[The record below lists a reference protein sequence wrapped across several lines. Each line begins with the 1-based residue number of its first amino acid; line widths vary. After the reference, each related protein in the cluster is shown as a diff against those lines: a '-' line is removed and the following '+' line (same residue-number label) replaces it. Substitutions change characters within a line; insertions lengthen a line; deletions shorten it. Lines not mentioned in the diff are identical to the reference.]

1 MDSPEQPDLLRPRPT
16 AMPTVTVQEVEQQC
30 QDLKT
35 LLTATL
41 VALLVLG
48 FSVNLYLAK
57 QMRMVRAK
65 VTESR
70 PVVQRVEVEFRAKEP
85 AMRNFINALQS
96 FALANRDFQPV
107 LDRYRVVLPQYL
119 MTASPASSAP
129 SRLVVP
135 TNAIPAQP
143 APLTPKPPAR

>member
-1 MDSPEQPDLLRPRPT
+1 MDTPEQPDLLRPRPT
-16 AMPTVTVQEVEQQC
+16 ALPGVTVQEVEQQC

-35 LLTATL
+35 ILTAAL

-65 VTESR
+65 IGESR
-70 PVVQRVEVEFRAKEP
+70 PVVQRMEAEFRTKEP
-85 AMRNFINALQS
+85 NMRNFVNALQS
-96 FALANRDFQPV
+96 FALANRDFQPI

-119 MTASPASSAP
+119 MTANPVSSAP
-129 SRLVVP
+129 PGIVVP
-135 TNAIPAQP
+135 TNAIPVQA
-143 APLTPKPPAR
+143 APPVPKPAGK

>member
-1 MDSPEQPDLLRPRPT
+1 METPEQPDLLRPRPT
-16 AMPTVTVQEVEQQC
+16 ALPGVTAQEVEQQC

-35 LLTATL
+35 IVTATL

-65 VTESR
+65 VGETR
-70 PVVQRVEVEFRAKEP
+70 PIVQRMEAEFRTKEP
-85 AMRNFINALQS
+85 NMRNFVNALQS
-96 FALANRDFQPV
+96 FAQANRDFQPI

-119 MTASPASSAP
+119 MTASPVGSAP
-129 SRLVVP
+129 PGIVVP
-135 TNAIPAQP
+135 TNPVPAQVTP
-143 APLTPKPPAR
+143 APKPAGK

>member
-1 MDSPEQPDLLRPRPT
+1 VDTPEQPDLLRPRPT
-16 AMPTVTVQEVEQQC
+16 AIQGVTVQEVEQQC

-35 LLTATL
+35 ILTATL

-48 FSVNLYLAK
+48 FSVNIYLAK

-70 PVVQRVEVEFRAKEP
+70 PVVQRLEMEFRAKEP
-85 AMRNFINALQS
+85 NMRNFVNALQS
-96 FALANRDFQPV
+96 FALANRDFQPI

-119 MTASPASSAP
+119 MTASPISSAP
-129 SRLVVP
+129 PGVVVP
-135 TNAIPAQP
+135 TNAMPGQAAPSASKPAG
-143 APLTPKPPAR
+143 K

>member
-1 MDSPEQPDLLRPRPT
+1 MEHPEQPDLLRPRPT
-16 AMPTVTVQEVEQQC
+16 AIQGVTVQEVEQQC

-41 VALLVLG
+41 VSLLVLG

-57 QMRMVRAK
+57 QMRLVRAK

-70 PVVQRVEVEFRAKEP
+70 PVVQRLEVEFRTKEP
-85 AMRNFINALQS
+85 NMRSFVNALQS
-96 FALANRDFQPV
+96 FALANRDFQPI

-119 MTASPASSAP
+119 MTANPVSSTPP
-129 SRLVVP
+129 SLKVP
-135 TNAIPAQP
+135 TNSVPTQT
-143 APLTPKPPAR
+143 APPTPKPTGK

>member
-1 MDSPEQPDLLRPRPT
+1 MDTPEQPDLLRPRPT
-16 AMPTVTVQEVEQQC
+16 ALPGVTVQEVEQQC

-35 LLTATL
+35 ILTATL

-65 VTESR
+65 IGESR
-70 PVVQRVEVEFRAKEP
+70 PVVQRMEAEFRTKEP
-85 AMRNFINALQS
+85 NMRNFVNALQS
-96 FALANRDFQPV
+96 FALANRDFQPI

-119 MTASPASSAP
+119 MTANPVSSTP
-129 SRLVVP
+129 PGIVVP
-135 TNAIPAQP
+135 TNPTPVPA
-143 APLTPKPPAR
+143 APPVPKPAGK

>member
-1 MDSPEQPDLLRPRPT
+1 MDTPEQPDLLRPRPT
-16 AMPTVTVQEVEQQC
+16 ALPGVTVQEVEQQC

-35 LLTATL
+35 ILVATL

-65 VTESR
+65 VGESR
-70 PVVQRVEVEFRAKEP
+70 PVVQRLEVEFRMKEP
-85 AMRNFINALQS
+85 NMRNFVNALQS
-96 FALANRDFQPV
+96 FALANRDFQPI

-119 MTASPASSAP
+119 MTANPVSSAP
-129 SRLVVP
+129 TGLVVP
-135 TNAIPAQP
+135 TNSTPQQA
-143 APLTPKPPAR
+143 APGPKPAGK

>member
-1 MDSPEQPDLLRPRPT
+1 MDIPEQPELLRPRPT
-16 AMPTVTVQEVEQQC
+16 ALPGVTVQEVEQQC

-35 LLTATL
+35 ILTATL

-70 PVVQRVEVEFRAKEP
+70 PVVQRLEVEFRTKEP
-85 AMRNFINALQS
+85 NMRNFVNALQS
-96 FALANRDFQPV
+96 FALVNRDFQPI

-119 MTASPASSAP
+119 MTANPIGSSRP
-129 SRLVVP
+129 GVMVP
-135 TNAIPAQP
+135 TNAVPVQTP
-143 APLTPKPPAR
+143 PPVPKPAAK

>member
-1 MDSPEQPDLLRPRPT
+1 MDTPEQPDLLRPRPT
-16 AMPTVTVQEVEQQC
+16 ALPGVTVQEVEQQC

-35 LLTATL
+35 ILVATL

-65 VTESR
+65 VGESR
-70 PVVQRVEVEFRAKEP
+70 PVVQRLEAEFRMKEP
-85 AMRNFINALQS
+85 NMRNFVNALQS
-96 FALANRDFQPV
+96 FALANRDFQPI

-119 MTASPASSAP
+119 MTANPVSSAP
-129 SRLVVP
+129 AGLVVP
-135 TNAIPAQP
+135 TNASPRQA
-143 APLTPKPPAR
+143 APGPKPAGK